1 MKFVRTLKYI
11 YFIIFLVDIQVQ
23 TVDVF
28 KAIIGCI
35 FLVKI
40 VIVNLL
46 IYYLNDKK
54 YHGL

>member
-40 VIVNLL
+40 VIVNLWFTT
-46 IYYLNDKK
+46 
-54 YHGL
+54 